1 MTPGDFRPAPWLRG
15 PHRQTLFAYLAH
27 PRPRLDWRHER
38 LELPDGDFV
47 DLAHLGS
54 GAGPLVC
61 LFHGLEGNLRSHYVG
76 GLARALV
83 AAGLRVT
90 FMHFRGCSGEPNRL
104 PRAYHSGD
112 TGDIGF
118 LLATLRAREPATP
131 LAAVGF
137 SLGGNALLKHL
148 GERGAASPLAA
159 AVAVSVPFD
168 LDACA
173 TRIDTGFSRVYQAR
187 LVRRMRVSTRA
198 RLERL
203 GHLPIDVAAME
214 RARSFREFDDCVT
227 APLHGFAGAADYYAR
242 ASSGPWLARIRTPVR
257 IIQARD
263 DPFVGPGPVPGPG
276 DVSAA
281 VELDVSDHGGHVGFV
296 AGQDSI
302 RPGWWLERRIPAWLD
317 HALAGYRVASMSA
330 TEPSSPSQ

>member
-1 MTPGDFRPAPWLRG
+1 MRTGDFRPAPWLRG
-15 PHRQTLFAYLAH
+15 AHRQTLYAYLAH
-27 PRPRLDWRHER
+27 PRPRLPWRRER

-47 DLAHLGS
+47 DLAHLG
-54 GAGPLVC
+54 AGGGPRVC

-112 TGDIGF
+112 TGDMGF
-118 LLATLRAREPATP
+118 LIASLREREPDAP

-137 SLGGNALLKHL
+137 SLGGNALLKYL
-148 GERGAASPLAA
+148 GERGDDTPLAA

-173 TRIDTGFSRVYQAR
+173 TRIDTGFSRLYQAR
-187 LVRRMRVSTRA
+187 LVRRMQRSTRA
-198 RLERL
+198 RLGRL
-203 GHLPIDVAAME
+203 GALPIDIAAME
-214 RARSFREFDDCVT
+214 RARSFRDFDDCVT

-242 ASSGPWLARIRTPVR
+242 ASSGPWLARIRIPVR

-276 DVSAA
+276 AVSAT

-296 AGQDSI
+296 AGRGM
-302 RPGWWLERRIPAWLD
+302 RPAWWLDERIPAWLE
-317 HALAGYRVASMSA
+317 HAPVSHARPRS
-330 TEPSSPSQ
+330 T

>member
-1 MTPGDFRPAPWLRG
+1 MSAGDFRPAPWLRG
-15 PHRQTLFAYLAH
+15 PHRQTLFAYLCH
-27 PRPRLDWRHER
+27 PRPRLPWRHER

-47 DLAHLGS
+47 DLAHLDG
-54 GAGPLVC
+54 GDGPIVC
-61 LFHGLEGNLRSHYVG
+61 LFHGLEGCLASHYVG
-76 GLARALV
+76 GLAHNLV

-112 TGDIGF
+112 TGDMEY
-118 LLATLRAREPATP
+118 LLATLRLRAPDVP

-148 GERGAASPLAA
+148 GERGDDTPLAA

-187 LVRRMRVSTRA
+187 LVRRMQRSTRA

-203 GHLPIDVAAME
+203 GHLPIDIAAME
-214 RARSFREFDDCVT
+214 RARSFRAFDDCVT
-227 APLHGFAGAADYYAR
+227 APLHGFTGAADYYAR
-242 ASSGPWLARIRTPVR
+242 ASSGPWLQRIRVPVR

-276 DVSAA
+276 DVSAT

-296 AGQDSI
+296 AGRGM
-302 RPGWWLERRIPAWLD
+302 RPAWWLDDRIPAWLA
-317 HALAGYRVASMSA
+317 HALVSRVRPRS
-330 TEPSSPSQ
+330 T